1 MFLAEGK
8 MLFYG
13 QESMSV
19 LRAAVVVCLQ
29 EQVGYSGVRDWEVIQ
44 MRQTDTLIY
53 IYIYTFMYRNMWFS
67 LTRGDNV

>member
-53 IYIYTFMYRNMWFS
+53 IYIYLYVQEHVVQFNTW
-67 LTRGDNV
+67 G